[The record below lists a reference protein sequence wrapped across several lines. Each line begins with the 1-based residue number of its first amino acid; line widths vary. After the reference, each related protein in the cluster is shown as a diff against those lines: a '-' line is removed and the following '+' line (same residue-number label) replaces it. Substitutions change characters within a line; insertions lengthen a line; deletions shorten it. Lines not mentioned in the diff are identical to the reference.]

1 MDNGGEGAGSRCWG
15 PTALCHATE
24 RCCMGRRLWVQHHT
38 VKVADRRPAR
48 ILSGGLLSVVMT
60 EEENQR
66 ERRRRG
72 YWLRLARLQADLN
85 QNEVARRLGMSDR
98 SGTTVLAWEQGRR
111 DPRATVLRQ
120 LAAIYNVPSS
130 LFIDPPRTDQERLEE
145 IVRLAGVER
154 PDTTG

>member
-1 MDNGGEGAGSRCWG
+1 
-15 PTALCHATE
+15 
-24 RCCMGRRLWVQHHT
+24 
-38 VKVADRRPAR
+38 
-48 ILSGGLLSVVMT
+48 MT

-120 LAAIYNVPSS
+120 LAAIYAVPSS
-130 LFIDPPRTDQERLEE
+130 LFIDPPKTDEERLDE
-145 IVRLAGVER
+145 IVQLAGAAER
-154 PDTTG
+154 ADAEAGRDRSRGADDEPGALPGRRTA

>member
-1 MDNGGEGAGSRCWG
+1 
-15 PTALCHATE
+15 
-24 RCCMGRRLWVQHHT
+24 
-38 VKVADRRPAR
+38 
-48 ILSGGLLSVVMT
+48 MT

-130 LFIDPPRTDQERLEE
+130 LFIDPPKTDEERLDE
-145 IVRLAGVER
+145 IVRLAGAAER
-154 PDTTG
+154 EDAETGRDRGREAADEPDAVPGKRTA